1 MIRRQTL
8 VAAGLPLILV
18 LAACSGSS
26 APPSPSTAVSAA
38 PPSEA
43 PSVPAAS
50 VPAAS
55 QPAASASAA
64 TAETYD
70 VKVASASVG
79 KFLTGEDGKTL
90 YVFKD
95 DRPGSGKST
104 CGAGCVG
111 IWPPFTVES
120 KDQLKAGAGVSGT
133 LDVITRDDGTK
144 QVTYKGA
151 PLYYYSGDTKAG
163 QTGGQGLFGKWFVAN
178 P

>member
-1 MIRRQTL
+1 MSTTGRSSRIGFLT
-8 VAAGLPLILV
+8 AIGGLALV
-18 LAACSGSS
+18 LAACSSS
-26 APPSPSTAVSAA
+26 GASTAPSAA
-38 PPSEA
+38 A
-43 PSVPAAS
+43 PSAAAPS
-50 VPAAS
+50 AA
-55 QPAASASAA
+55 AASAAA
-64 TAETYD
+64 AGGETYT
-70 VKVASASVG
+70 VAVATGAVG
-79 KFLTGEDGKTL
+79 SYLTGEDGKTL